1 MKRPKEDGV
10 SAKTSRATPP
20 ATAGTASSGTPG
32 RKSRARRNDL
42 FVVGIGA
49 SAGGLEA
56 LRPFVANLPQA
67 STMAYVIVQHL
78 SPQYRSMMVQLLGR
92 ETKLP
97 VEEIKD
103 GLVMVPNTIYITPP
117 NKDVRVKNATLWLRE
132 PSAPLGPKP
141 SVDVFFSS
149 LAEDLG
155 QQAIGVILSGTGSDG
170 AHGMRA
176 IKACAG
182 LTVAQDPETAKYDG
196 MPKAAIDSGCV
207 DLVMP
212 PDAIGPELAS
222 ISRFPRPVVV
232 QKSEHTEA
240 RDTINEIFLLVRKRT
255 DVDFTQ
261 YKTNTV
267 RRRLERRMAANRIET
282 LDAYL
287 EFVQRHPAELD
298 LLCKDILISVT
309 SFFRDTKAFEDIKT
323 TLGELLATKKPGDSI
338 RIWVPA
344 CATGEEAYSF
354 AMMLNDQLGEEIGQY
369 KVQVFATDI
378 DLDAM
383 RHARKGAYSA
393 TTVETL
399 DKLYLSK
406 YFDAMGQI
414 YQVKKPIREM
424 VVFARQDL
432 IKDPPFV
439 KVDLISCRN
448 VLIYFN
454 ADLQDRIFQMFHYAL
469 SLQGYLFLGK
479 SESVGHCADLFRP
492 VKATSKIFQKRIVA
506 PRSTNPVFGAFRIK
520 PPESVE
526 SSRSASAGSIETIVR
541 EGFIDACMPP
551 SVAVNEN
558 LDILYYHGDVDGFI
572 RFPQGLPNQNLGKLI
587 IEEFRIDLRA
597 LVHHAREKGAVAMGP
612 KRQLKVRDGDI
623 CARLAVRPLKGEG
636 GHETLFLI
644 SCDKVDLPI
653 LDGTEDVLLPSGN
666 EARLIE
672 LEQELTATRE
682 HLQTVVE
689 ELETSNE
696 ELQAL
701 NEELQAANE
710 ELQSSNEE
718 LETSNEEL
726 QSTNE
731 ELTTVNEELQ
741 VRTAELAGANADL
754 QNIQDNIGFPL
765 LVVDKSL
772 RITRFTPQAA
782 RMFGLLPSD
791 AGQMITAVP
800 SQFHVRDLK
809 ALLVTVIA
817 SSTSHEEIIEVDGR
831 FYRMGVYPY
840 RDLRDQTAGS
850 IMSFIDETELR
861 TTQREF
867 EATIA
872 NLRETQIELREA
884 KEAAE
889 AANNAK
895 SDFLANMSHELRT
908 PLNAVLGFAQLMADE
923 MWGPLGDERYRE
935 YANIIVDSGQHLL
948 SLISQVLDMSV
959 IEAGR
964 TILHEGTVRINEV
977 IAATQRLMSSQAE
990 RCNIRLVTDL
1000 DDTLPWV
1007 YGDLTAIQRVLF
1019 NLVGNA
1025 LKFTQPGGQ
1034 VTVSAQVEP
1043 QGMVVRVADTGIGIK
1058 PSDLSRVLMPFE
1070 QGGLRTVRERE
1081 GVGLGLPISKSLIEL
1096 HGGCLSIESEEGV
1109 GTTVSILIPTER
1121 LLHRP

>member
-1 MKRPKEDGV
+1 MIKRPREDGV
-10 SAKTSRATPP
+10 APKVPRSPAAAATTPP
-20 ATAGTASSGTPG
+20 SSGG
-32 RKSRARRNDL
+32 RRVRSRRADL

-56 LRPFVANLPQA
+56 LRPFVANLPQ
-67 STMAYVIVQHL
+67 SSNMAYVIVQHL

-103 GLVMVPNTIYITPP
+103 GLVMVPNTIYIPPP
-117 NKDVRVKNATLWLRE
+117 NKDVRVKNSTLWLRE

-232 QKSEHTEA
+232 QKSEQTEV

-255 DVDFTQ
+255 EVDFTQ
-261 YKTNTV
+261 YKSNTV

-287 EFVQRHPAELD
+287 DFVRRHPGELD

-309 SFFRDTKAFEDIKT
+309 SFFRDSKAFEEIRA
-323 TLGELLATKKPGDSI
+323 TLAELIGSKKPGDSI
-338 RIWVPA
+338 RIWIPA

-354 AMMLNDQLGEEIGQY
+354 AMMLSDLLGEAFSQY
-369 KVQVFATDI
+369 KIQVFATDI

-399 DKLYLSK
+399 DKATLSR
-406 YFDAMGQI
+406 YFDAMGQT

-469 SLQGYLFLGK
+469 VPQGTLFLGK

-492 VKATSKIFQKRIVA
+492 VKAGSKIFQKRMVA

-520 PPESVE
+520 PPEAVDAD
-526 SSRSASAGSIETIVR
+526 RATGPGSIEAIVR
-541 EGFIDACMPP
+541 DGFVETCMPP

-558 LDILYYHGDVDGFI
+558 LDILFYHGDVDSFI
-572 RFPQGLPNQNLGKLI
+572 RFPQGRPNQNLGKLI
-587 IEEFRIDLRA
+587 AEDFRIDLRA
-597 LVHHAREKGAVAMGP
+597 LVHHAREKAGMAVGP
-612 KRQLKVRDGDI
+612 KRQLKIRDSEI
-623 CARLAVRPLKGEG
+623 YARLVVRLLSVEVGREP
-636 GHETLFLI
+636 LFLV
-644 SCDKVDLPI
+644 SCEKLELPAE
-653 LDGTEDVLLPSGN
+653 GSVESLPPSSS

-754 QNIQDNIGFPL
+754 QNIQDNVGFPL
-765 LVVDKSL
+765 LVVDRAL

-791 AGQMITAVP
+791 AGQLITSVP

-817 SSTSHEEIIEVDGR
+817 SNTSHEEIIEVDGR
-831 FYRMGVYPY
+831 VYRMGVYPY
-840 RDLRDQTAGS
+840 RDLREQTAGS

-861 TTQREF
+861 TTQREL

-872 NLRETQIELREA
+872 SLRTIQGELRDA
-884 KEAAE
+884 KELAE

-895 SDFLANMSHELRT
+895 SEFLANMSHELRT

-923 MWGPLGDERYRE
+923 MWGKLGDDRYRE

-964 TILHEGTVRINEV
+964 TILHEGTVRIGDV
-977 IAATQRLMSSQAE
+977 ITATLRLMAPQAD
-990 RCNIRLVTDL
+990 RRDIRLIADL
-1000 DDTLPWV
+1000 AEELPWLH
-1007 YGDLTAIQRVLF
+1007 GDLTAIQRVLF
-1019 NLVGNA
+1019 NLIGNA
-1025 LKFTQPGGQ
+1025 LKFTQPGGM
-1034 VTVSAQVEP
+1034 VTVSVRIDGE
-1043 QGMVVRVADTGIGIK
+1043 GLLVRVADTGIGIK
-1058 PSDLSRVLMPFE
+1058 AADLARVLMPFE
-1070 QGGLRTVRERE
+1070 QGGLRTVRERD

-1096 HGGCLSIESEEGV
+1096 HGGTLAIDSTEGK
-1109 GTTVSILIPTER
+1109 GTTVTVHFPAER
-1121 LLHRP
+1121 LLAHG

>member
-1 MKRPKEDGV
+1 GPAV
-10 SAKTSRATPP
+10 SSSSP
-20 ATAGTASSGTPG
+20 APG
-32 RKSRARRNDL
+32 GRRVRGRRGEL

-56 LRPFVANLPQA
+56 LRPFVANLPQ
-67 STMAYVIVQHL
+67 SSNMAYVIVQHL

-103 GLVMVPNTIYITPP
+103 GLVLAPNTIYITPP

-222 ISRFPRPVVV
+222 ISRFPRPVVA
-232 QKSEHTEA
+232 QKSEQTET

-255 DVDFTQ
+255 EVDFTQ
-261 YKTNTV
+261 YKANTV

-287 EFVQRHPAELD
+287 EFVRHHPGELD

-309 SFFRDTKAFEDIKT
+309 SFFRDTKAFEDIGA
-323 TLGELLATKKPGDSI
+323 TLAELVAAKKPGDAI
-338 RIWVPA
+338 RIWIPA

-354 AMMLNDQLGEEIGQY
+354 AMLLSDLLGETLNQY
-369 KVQVFATDI
+369 KIQVFATDI

-393 TTVETL
+393 TTVESL
-399 DKLYLSK
+399 DKTTLARH
-406 YFDAMGQI
+406 FDAMGQS

-469 SLQGYLFLGK
+469 MPQGYLFLGK
-479 SESVGHCADLFRP
+479 SESVGHCADLFRA
-492 VKATSKIFQKRIVA
+492 VKPTAKIFQKRMVA

-520 PPESVE
+520 PPENADAE
-526 SSRSASAGSIETIVR
+526 RAAGAGSIESIVR
-541 EGFIDACMPP
+541 DGFVATCMPP

-558 LDILYYHGDVDGFI
+558 LDILFYHGDVDTFV
-572 RFPQGLPNQNLGKLI
+572 RFPQGRPNQNLGKLI
-587 IEEFRIDLRA
+587 AEDFRIDLRA
-597 LVHHAREKGAVAMGP
+597 LVHHAREKGGAAMGP
-612 KRQLKVRDGDI
+612 KRQLKLRDGEA
-623 CARLAVRPLKGEG
+623 CCRLVVRLLAVEAGREPLFLVSCEKLDLPVEG
-636 GHETLFLI
+636 GGE
-644 SCDKVDLPI
+644 SLPP
-653 LDGTEDVLLPSGN
+653 PSS

-731 ELTTVNEELQ
+731 ELTTVNQELQ

-765 LVVDKSL
+765 LVVDRAL

-791 AGQMITAVP
+791 AGQLITAVP

-817 SSTSHEEIIEVDGR
+817 SNASHEEIIEVDGKV
-831 FYRMGVYPY
+831 YRMGVYPY
-840 RDLRDQTAGS
+840 RDLREQTAGS

-861 TTQREF
+861 TTQREL

-872 NLRETQIELREA
+872 SLRVTQDALRDA
-884 KEAAE
+884 KEVAE

-895 SDFLANMSHELRT
+895 SEFLANMSHELRT

-923 MWGPLGDERYRE
+923 MWGRLGDERYRE

-964 TILHEGTVRINEV
+964 TILHEGTVRIGEV
-977 IAATQRLMSSQAE
+977 ITATLRLMLPQAE
-990 RCNIRLVTDL
+990 RRDIRLVGDL
-1000 DDTLPWV
+1000 AADLPWLH
-1007 YGDLTAIQRVLF
+1007 GDLTAVQRVLF
-1019 NLVGNA
+1019 NLIGNA
-1025 LKFTQPGGQ
+1025 LKFTQPGGM
-1034 VTVSAQVEP
+1034 VTVTARVEP
-1043 QGMVVRVADTGIGIK
+1043 GTGLVIAVADTGIGIK
-1058 PSDLSRVLMPFE
+1058 AADLVRVLMPFE

-1096 HGGCLSIESEEGV
+1096 HGGALTIDSVEGK
-1109 GTTVSILIPTER
+1109 GTTVTVRFPAER
-1121 LLHRP
+1121 LVPRG

>member
-1 MKRPKEDGV
+1 MIKRPREDGV
-10 SAKTSRATPP
+10 APKVPRSPATPI
-20 ATAGTASSGTPG
+20 AGSPSPSGG
-32 RKSRARRNDL
+32 RRVRTRRVDL

-56 LRPFVANLPQA
+56 LRPFVANLPQ
-67 STMAYVIVQHL
+67 SSNMAYVIVQHL

-103 GLVMVPNTIYITPP
+103 GQVMVPNTIYITPP
-117 NKDVRVKNATLWLRE
+117 NKDVRVKNSTLWLRE

-141 SVDVFFSS
+141 SVDVFFAS

-232 QKSEHTEA
+232 QKSEQTEV

-255 DVDFTQ
+255 EVDFTQ
-261 YKTNTV
+261 YKSNTV

-287 EFVQRHPAELD
+287 EFVRRHPAELD

-309 SFFRDTKAFEDIKT
+309 SFFRDSKAFEDIRA
-323 TLGELLATKKPGDSI
+323 TLAEMLAAKKPGDAV
-338 RIWVPA
+338 RIWIPA

-354 AMMLNDQLGEEIGQY
+354 AMMLCDQFGERLNQY
-369 KVQVFATDI
+369 KIQIFATDI

-383 RHARKGAYSA
+383 RHARKGSYSA

-399 DKLYLSK
+399 DKAYLAR
-406 YFDAMGQI
+406 YFDAMGQT

-469 SLQGYLFLGK
+469 VPQGTLFLGK

-492 VKATSKIFQKRIVA
+492 VKPTSKIFQKRMVA

-520 PPESVE
+520 PPDNTETD
-526 SSRSASAGSIETIVR
+526 RAAGPGSIETIVR
-541 EGFIDACMPP
+541 DGFVESCMPP
-551 SVAVNEN
+551 SVAINEN
-558 LDILYYHGDVDGFI
+558 LDILFYHGDVDSFI
-572 RFPQGLPNQNLGKLI
+572 RFPQGRPNQNLGKLI
-587 IEEFRIDLRA
+587 AEDFRIDLRA
-597 LVHHAREKGAVAMGP
+597 LVHHSRERASVAIGP
-612 KRQLKVRDGDI
+612 KRQLKIRDSEI
-623 CARLAVRPLKGEG
+623 CARLVVRSLAV
-636 GHETLFLI
+636 ETGREPLFLV
-644 SCDKVDLPI
+644 SCEKLDLPVGGG
-653 LDGTEDVLLPSGN
+653 DTEALPPSTN

-731 ELTTVNEELQ
+731 ELTTVNQELQ

-765 LVVDKSL
+765 LVVDRAL

-791 AGQMITAVP
+791 AGQLITAVP

-817 SSTSHEEIIEVDGR
+817 SNTSHEEIIDVDGR
-831 FYRMGVYPY
+831 VYRMGVYPY

-861 TTQREF
+861 TTQREL
-867 EATIA
+867 EATITS
-872 NLRETQIELREA
+872 LRVTQEELRDA
-884 KEAAE
+884 KEVAE

-895 SDFLANMSHELRT
+895 SEFLANMSHELRT

-923 MWGPLGDERYRE
+923 MWGKLGDERYRE

-964 TILHEGTVRINEV
+964 TILHEGTVRIGDV
-977 IAATQRLMSSQAE
+977 ITATLRLMAPQAE
-990 RCNIRLVTDL
+990 RRDIRLSSHLAED
-1000 DDTLPWV
+1000 LPWLH
-1007 YGDLTAIQRVLF
+1007 GDLTAIQRVLF
-1019 NLVGNA
+1019 NLIGNA
-1025 LKFTQPGGQ
+1025 LKFTQPGGT
-1034 VTVSAQVEP
+1034 VMVSAQVETR
-1043 QGMVVRVADTGIGIK
+1043 GLLVRVADTGIGIK
-1058 PSDLSRVLMPFE
+1058 AADLARVLMPFE

-1096 HGGCLSIESEEGV
+1096 HGGSLEIDSIEGR
-1109 GTTVSILIPTER
+1109 GTTVTVRFPTER
-1121 LLHRP
+1121 ILAHA

>member
-1 MKRPKEDGV
+1 MARKPKE
-10 SAKTSRATPP
+10 
-20 ATAGTASSGTPG
+20 ASSARPAGEGEVTAAAAPG
-32 RKSRARRNDL
+32 AAPRKSRTRRTDL

-56 LRPFVANLPQA
+56 LRPFVANLPPSA
-67 STMAYVIVQHL
+67 NMAYVIVQHL

-92 ETKLP
+92 ETSLP

-103 GLVMVPNTIYITPP
+103 GLEMVPNTIYITPP
-117 NKDVRVKNATLWLRE
+117 NKDVRVRNSTLWLRE
-132 PSAPLGPKP
+132 PASPLGPKP
-141 SVDVFFSS
+141 SVDVFFAS

-176 IKACAG
+176 IKACGG

-207 DLVMP
+207 DLVLP
-212 PDAIGPELAS
+212 PDGIGPELAS
-222 ISRFPRPVVV
+222 ISVFPRPVVA
-232 QKSEHTEA
+232 QKAEQTEG
-240 RDTINEIFLLVRKRT
+240 RDTINEIFVLVRKRT

-287 EFVQRHPAELD
+287 DFVKRNPAELD

-309 SFFRDTKAFEDIKT
+309 SFFRDIKAFEDIKA
-323 TLGELLATKKPGDSI
+323 TLSDVLATKKPGDSI

-354 AMMLNDQLGEEIGQY
+354 AMMLNDHLGDRINAF

-399 DKLYLSK
+399 DKTYLSR
-406 YFDAMGQI
+406 YFDPLGQS

-454 ADLQDRIFQMFHYAL
+454 ADLQDRIFQVFHYAL
-469 SLQGYLFLGK
+469 TSQGYLFLGK

-492 VKATSKIFQKRIVA
+492 VKATSKIFQKRLVA
-506 PRSTNPVFGAFRIK
+506 PRTANPVFGAFRIK
-520 PPESVE
+520 PPEAAETPSPGG
-526 SSRSASAGSIETIVR
+526 AAAIETVVR
-541 EGFIDACMPP
+541 DGFVAACMPP
-551 SVAVNEN
+551 SVAINEN
-558 LDILYYHGDVDGFI
+558 FDILFYHGDVDGFI
-572 RFPQGLPNQNLGKLI
+572 RFPQGRPNQNLSKLI
-587 IEEFRIDLRA
+587 IDEFRIDLRA
-597 LVHHAREKGAVAMGP
+597 LVHRAREKGAQALGP
-612 KRQLKVRDGDI
+612 KRFLRLREGEVPVRLG
-623 CARLAVRPLKGEG
+623 VRPLKVDTGREN
-636 GHETLFLI
+636 LFLV
-644 SCDKVDLPI
+644 SCEKLEPVGDEAVVELPQHA
-653 LDGTEDVLLPSGN
+653 GT

-731 ELTTVNEELQ
+731 ELTTVNQELQ
-741 VRTAELAGANADL
+741 VRTTELAAANTDL
-754 QNIQDNIGFPL
+754 QNIQDNIGFPM

-782 RMFGLLPSD
+782 RLFGLLPSD
-791 AGQMITAVP
+791 AGQLITAVP
-800 SQFHVRDLK
+800 SQFHIRDLR
-809 ALLVTVIA
+809 ALLITVIA
-817 SSTSHEEIIEVDGR
+817 SGLAHEEIIEADGR
-831 FYRMGVYPY
+831 IYRLGVYPY
-840 RDLRDQTAGS
+840 RDLRDQTAGT
-850 IMSFIDETELR
+850 IMSFIDETDLR
-861 TTQREF
+861 TTQREL
-867 EATIA
+867 EATISH
-872 NLRETQIELREA
+872 LRETQTELSEA
-884 KEAAE
+884 KVVADQ
-889 AANNAK
+889 ANNAK

-908 PLNAVLGFAQLMADE
+908 PLNAVLGFAQLMADQ
-923 MWGPLGDERYRE
+923 MWGDLGDERYRE

-948 SLISQVLDMSV
+948 SLINQVLDMSV

-964 TILHEGTVRINEV
+964 IVLNESNIALDEV
-977 IAATQRLMSSQAE
+977 ITSVARLLSSQAE
-990 RCNIRLVTDL
+990 RREIRFVTEVAQDL
-1000 DDTLPWV
+1000 PLFL
-1007 YGDLTAIQRVLF
+1007 GDLTAIQRVLF

-1025 LKFTQPGGQ
+1025 LKFTPPGGT
-1034 VTVSAQVEP
+1034 VTVSAIADDE
-1043 QGMVVRVADTGIGIK
+1043 GFTLRVADTGIGIK
-1058 PSDLSRVLMPFE
+1058 AEDLARVLMPFE

-1081 GVGLGLPISKSLIEL
+1081 GVGLGLPISKSLVEI
-1096 HGGCLSIESEEGV
+1096 HGGRLSIESEEGR
-1109 GTTVSILIPTER
+1109 GTIVSVHLPADR
-1121 LLHRP
+1121 RRPRA